1 VTSEV
6 DPSLAKIHIRWF
18 SDLSLF
24 HSILFVRLSPSNNYP
39 IRRLW
44 ELYKQMRRFLDNAFV
59 RGLQRAS
66 LPSTR
71 LYVSKTDTRRA
82 KSTMTL
88 GEISISSVA
97 PLFSSPRVK
106 DVAHFVANARY
117 TSGLVSQ
124 VLRTAQSPR
133 RWSFSTQKLF
143 LQFLLFE

>member
-6 DPSLAKIHIRWF
+6 DTSLTKIHIRWF
-18 SDLSLF
+18 FDLGLF
-24 HSILFVRLSPSNNYP
+24 HSILFVRFSPSKNYP

-44 ELYKQMRRFLDNAFV
+44 ELYKQMRRLLDNAFV

-66 LPSTR
+66 LPGTR
-71 LYVSKTDTRRA
+71 LYVSKTSTRGA

-97 PLFSSPRVK
+97 PLFSSSRVE
-106 DVAHFVANARY
+106 DVAHSVANARY
-117 TSGLVSQ
+117 ASGLASQ
-124 VLRTAQSPR
+124 ALRTAQSPR

-143 LQFLLFE
+143 LQFPLFE